1 VARADTLVEVEMDD
15 LESKLTEMN
24 ERIEEIQ
31 VRL

>member
-1 VARADTLVEVEMDD
+1 VEDKMDD